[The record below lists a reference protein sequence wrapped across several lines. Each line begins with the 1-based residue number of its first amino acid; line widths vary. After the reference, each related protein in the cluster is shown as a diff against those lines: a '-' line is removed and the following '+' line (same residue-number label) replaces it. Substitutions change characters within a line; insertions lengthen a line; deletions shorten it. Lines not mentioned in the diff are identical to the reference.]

1 MSMNTIIVSGR
12 LTADPEKRTTNNGD
26 PMVNLR
32 VAQNFYKNRE
42 EQSQFFAVTVFGRT
56 AESCAQYLTKGREV
70 VISGELQTREYQD
83 KNGNTRTSLDIA
95 ARQVDFLSGGK
106 QQNSQNQGHQNNRKE
121 WGNSAPQ
128 QNRQQWNE
136 GNSGPIPF

>member
-42 EQSQFFAVTVFGRT
+42 
-56 AESCAQYLTKGREV
+56 
-70 VISGELQTREYQD
+70 
-83 KNGNTRTSLDIA
+83 
-95 ARQVDFLSGGK
+95 
-106 QQNSQNQGHQNNRKE
+106 
-121 WGNSAPQ
+121 
-128 QNRQQWNE
+128 
-136 GNSGPIPF
+136 